1 MNSVAVTN
9 TTYRRKS
16 LENGAGKEISLS
28 VSLRKVKIRSANFPS
43 ERAYKANLENW
54 NF

>member
-1 MNSVAVTN
+1 MKSVAVTN

-28 VSLRKVKIRSANFPS
+28 VSLLKVKIQSAKFQLR
-43 ERAYKANLENW
+43 RAHKVDMEY
-54 NF
+54 